1 MNYFVFSRY
10 NNAGYEQGSQRWK
23 VIIADNKQNY
33 NRDDGFRRLIVKKK
47 LVLGVA
53 VIFSSSFLF
62 ACGNPLKELP
72 VAGEF
77 NRYIDSSTENEFL
90 DEALQDLKQDEAV
103 KGIISS
109 VIVYGREDDS
119 ENKDQSDVYIKVD
132 SETSSVLYENYYIL
146 DFRYSKETGWHM
158 KDFERDTSEQAIAE
172 PKENLTPEQVEED
185 LIQKAPKTSVL
196 GGEVQLDFTSDL
208 KSVEILSEEIEK
220 ITPDYIPSNQLEAKF
235 EIDGGYCSYV
245 GTAEIL
251 YKYYD
256 TDELDGW
263 FIEEVSIHDDV
274 ERVLTDDTLKTFA
287 DKRMLNIIC
296 TDDIQIGNRIF
307 TITEENVASAE
318 FEDCVFSG
326 DKCTRNANVTLA
338 TGSQMPI
345 TIDAS
350 FAYTY
355 TESGWKMDEFTRE
368 LHYERPQLVGEYSG
382 DIYNSKEEM
391 EAGEEKIGRAHY
403 SILEQDEEGNISG
416 AIRYLNDGQEAPDVE
431 PIYFEANYYENNMT
445 WTVIFVSDVDDKNYG
460 FNYEDL
466 VFDPFTGDLVVD
478 RRTHYYRLIL
488 R

>member
-1 MNYFVFSRY
+1 M
-10 NNAGYEQGSQRWK
+10 
-23 VIIADNKQNY
+23 
-33 NRDDGFRRLIVKKK
+33 KKK
-47 LVLGVA
+47 LLLGVA
-53 VIFSSSFLF
+53 IILSGSFLY

-72 VAGEF
+72 MTGDS
-77 NRYIDSSTENEFL
+77 NRYSDSSTANEVL
-90 DEALQDLKQDEAV
+90 DEALLDLKKDDV
-103 KGIISS
+103 VRGMVSS
-109 VIVYGREDDS
+109 VIVYSRVDDT

-132 SETSSVLYENYYIL
+132 SETSSVAYENYYVL
-146 DFRYSKETGWHM
+146 DFRYSKDTGWHM
-158 KDFERDTSEQAIAE
+158 KDYERDSAEQSTAT

-185 LIQKAPKTSVL
+185 LMSQAPKTSAL
-196 GGEVQLDFTSDL
+196 GGEVQLDFSSDL
-208 KSVEILSEEIEK
+208 ESAEILSEVVDNATE
-220 ITPDYIPSNQLEAKF
+220 DNIPTNTLEAKY
-235 EIDGGYCSYV
+235 EIDGGYCRYV
-245 GTAEIL
+245 GTAEML

-263 FIEEVSIHDDV
+263 FLEEVSINDDV
-274 ERVLTDDTLKTFA
+274 ERELTDDTLKTFA
-287 DKRMLNIIC
+287 NKRMLNIIC

-307 TITEENVASAE
+307 KITEENVASVE
-318 FEDCVFSG
+318 FEDCVFTG
-326 DKCTRNANVTLA
+326 NKCTRSANVILA

-345 TIDAS
+345 TIDADFS
-350 FAYTY
+350 YTY
-355 TESGWKMDEFTRE
+355 TKSGWKMDELVRE

-431 PIYFEANYYENNMT
+431 PIYFKANYYENNMT

-478 RRTHYYRLIL
+478 RRTHYYRLIM